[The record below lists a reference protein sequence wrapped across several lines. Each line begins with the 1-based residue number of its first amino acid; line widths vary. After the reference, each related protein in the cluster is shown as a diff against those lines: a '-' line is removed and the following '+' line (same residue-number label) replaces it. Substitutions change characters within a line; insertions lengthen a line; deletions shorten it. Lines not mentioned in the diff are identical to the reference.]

1 MLLVFRVQTG
11 VYKSGWKEKDET
23 VSPASVFYTHGI
35 LYAGMC
41 FRRCFV
47 GLQEL
52 LSVHRNHLYVFP
64 LQSRRYDSRTTIFSP
79 EGEVEIV

>member
-1 MLLVFRVQTG
+1 MLLVLRVQTG
-11 VYKSGWKEKDET
+11 VVKSGWKERGET
-23 VSPASVFYTHGI
+23 VSPASVSCPQGASH
-35 LYAGMC
+35 AGMC

-47 GLQEL
+47 GAQEL

-79 EGEVEIV
+79 EGKVEIV